1 MEGLLEPTFREKVQ
15 GRAEVRD
22 TFSIPGIGLI
32 AGCYV
37 SDGKVARNA
46 AARLVRDHVVV
57 YTGKIVSLRR
67 FKDDAR
73 EVQSGYEC
81 GIGLENFQD
90 VKVGDTIESYEME
103 QVVRRLGPAMAR
115 GAAAERSL

>member
-1 MEGLLEPTFREKVQ
+1 
-15 GRAEVRD
+15 VRD
-22 TFSIPGIGLI
+22 TFSIPGVGTI
-32 AGCYV
+32 AGCFV
-37 SDGKVARNA
+37 NDGKITRNA

-57 YTGKIVSLRR
+57 YTGKITSLRR

-90 VKVGDTIESYEME
+90 LKVGDVIEAFEME
-103 QVVRRLGPAMAR
+103 QVVRRLGPAMIR